1 MIPTFSSRVVARRL
15 ILASFVALAAI
26 SPLMAY
32 AQSKDISK
40 EAGPFIQSLGERAI
54 ALLSDKAVPI
64 DTRNKEFRKLFD
76 ESFDVSAIG
85 RFTLGRYWRGLEE
98 DKRKE
103 FLALFSEMIVATY
116 SARFTD
122 YSGETFKVSG
132 TRHEGDNHSLVS
144 VLIDRPNSAPVRV
157 DWRVLK
163 SDADNKLRIVDL
175 VVEGISM
182 SVTQQQE
189 FTSVIQRGGGQ
200 IDPLLA
206 VLRERIASP
215 PPPSKG

>member
-1 MIPTFSSRVVARRL
+1 MMFSVFPRSATRRSFL
-15 ILASFVALAAI
+15 VGAASLLASLPFAAH
-26 SPLMAY
+26 

-54 ALLSDKAVPI
+54 ALLSDKSVAVE
-64 DTRNKEFRKLFD
+64 TRNKEFRKLFD

-85 RFTLGRYWRGLEE
+85 RFTLGRYWRGLDEA
-98 DKRKE
+98 KRRE
-103 FLALFSEMIVATY
+103 FLSLFGDMIVATY

-132 TRHEGDNHSLVS
+132 TRHEGDNHALVS
-144 VLIDRPNSAPVRV
+144 VQIDRPGASAVRV

-163 SDADNKLRIVDL
+163 SEQDNKLRIVDL
-175 VVEGISM
+175 VVEGISL

-189 FTSVIQRGGGQ
+189 FTSVIQRGGGE
-200 IDPLLA
+200 IDSLLT
-206 VLRERIASP
+206 VLRQRIASP
-215 PPPSKG
+215 TAPAKS

>member
-1 MIPTFSSRVVARRL
+1 M
-15 ILASFVALAAI
+15 LAAM
-26 SPLMAY
+26 PMAAH
-32 AQSKDISK
+32 AQGKDITK
-40 EAGPFIQSLGERAI
+40 EAGPFIQSLGEKAI
-54 ALLSDKAVPI
+54 ALLSNKAVPI

-76 ESFDVSAIG
+76 DSFDVSAIG
-85 RFTLGRYWRGLEE
+85 RFTLGRYWRGLDE
-98 DKRKE
+98 DKRRE
-103 FLALFSEMIVATY
+103 FLTLFSDMIVATY

-132 TRHEGDNHSLVS
+132 ARSEGDNHALVS

-163 SDADNKLRIVDL
+163 NEQDNKMRIVDL
-175 VVEGISM
+175 VVEGISL

-215 PPPSKG
+215 TPPTKG